1 MQVAVPW
8 PDKIEEIER
17 KENSV
22 TVVTEANSNNVFLS
36 ALFFLSTDIELIMVL
51 FNTVDRQEKKKIRNK
66 MPKSTFQKRKSVFN
80 RCQVRQ
86 ILPRVSQVQQQYGK
100 YRSDF
105 YM

>member
-36 ALFFLSTDIELIMVL
+36 AFFLSTDIELIKVL
-51 FNTVDRQEKKKIRNK
+51 FNTVDRQEKKK
-66 MPKSTFQKRKSVFN
+66 
-80 RCQVRQ
+80 
-86 ILPRVSQVQQQYGK
+86 
-100 YRSDF
+100 D
-105 YM
+105 